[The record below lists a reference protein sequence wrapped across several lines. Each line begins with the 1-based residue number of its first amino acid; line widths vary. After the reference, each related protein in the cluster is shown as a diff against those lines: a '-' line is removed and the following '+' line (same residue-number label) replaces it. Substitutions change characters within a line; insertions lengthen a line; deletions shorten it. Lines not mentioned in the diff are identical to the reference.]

1 MTEQQIDRDRLR
13 ASAESALACGA
24 FDGDVLSAVP
34 ALLDALD
41 QAEAE
46 LDSWMT
52 RAYEAE
58 KRAWQAEKRLAGW
71 MEHWNATAR
80 TGAVDEVAAILDA
93 NTRADQAEARIR
105 HLEGTAR
112 VLAKEA
118 LTAED
123 VRDEHRRG
131 KAAAEAR
138 VAEEKRLRM
147 KATAAATKAEA
158 RIKAVED
165 VLDTEEARPRPIGGG
180 YDKRALVRIA
190 DIRRA
195 LEG

>member
-1 MTEQQIDRDRLR
+1 MTEQQIDLQER
-13 ASAESALACGA
+13 
-24 FDGDVLSAVP
+24 
-34 ALLDALD
+34 
-41 QAEAE
+41 E
-46 LDSWMT
+46 LDYWMT

-58 KRAWQAEKRLAGW
+58 GKLWK
-71 MEHWNATAR
+71 
-80 TGAVDEVAAILDA
+80 
-93 NTRADQAEARIR
+93 AEARIR
-105 HLEGTAR
+105 HLEDTAR

-138 VAEEKRLRM
+138 VAEEKHLRM

-165 VLDTEEARPRPIGGG
+165 ALDRYAYTGIYTGQERVA
-180 YDKRALVRIA
+180 VS

-195 LEG
+195 LDGA

>member
-1 MTEQQIDRDRLR
+1 MTEQQIDPRER
-13 ASAESALACGA
+13 
-24 FDGDVLSAVP
+24 
-34 ALLDALD
+34 
-41 QAEAE
+41 E

-58 KRAWQAEKRLAGW
+58 KRAWKAEKRLAGW

-80 TGAVDEVAAILDA
+80 TGAVDEVAAVLEA
-93 NTRADQAEARIR
+93 NARADRAEARI
-105 HLEGTAR
+105 
-112 VLAKEA
+112 
-118 LTAED
+118 
-123 VRDEHRRG
+123 
-131 KAAAEAR
+131 
-138 VAEEKRLRM
+138 AEEKHLRM

-165 VLDTEEARPRPIGGG
+165 VLDAEEARPRPIGGG